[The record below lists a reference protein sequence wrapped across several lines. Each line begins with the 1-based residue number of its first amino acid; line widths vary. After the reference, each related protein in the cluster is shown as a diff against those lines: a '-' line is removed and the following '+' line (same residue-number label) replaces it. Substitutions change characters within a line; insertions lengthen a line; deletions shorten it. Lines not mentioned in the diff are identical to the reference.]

1 MNGVGGRKKI
11 CLIATVPITVESF
24 MLATAK
30 RLSETMDVSII
41 CDEDEDLAKKLPE
54 NIKYIPIKMSRGISL
69 SGVSAFFRM
78 WNVFRVER
86 FDCLFYTTPN
96 ASMYASLAGLLAGI
110 HVRVYSQG
118 GLVYESFLG
127 VKRTVFRL
135 IEKLTCYF
143 SSYVLPVSN
152 GIMSLCRSEGFYD
165 ERKSRVV
172 WNGSVCGIDL
182 CRFDSSKRDE
192 YRIEIREKHGIDKT
206 SFVVGFLGRI
216 TRDKGINEL
225 ISSFKRFST
234 DKSDV
239 SLMLVGG
246 GEQVECLN
254 ADLWEWAKK
263 TDSVCITG
271 STQSPE
277 KYYTAMDLFVLPS
290 YREGFGMAV
299 AEAEAMGT
307 PVVVTDIKGPVEAMR
322 NYETGRIVPVKNTDA
337 LIDIFEELYADR
349 ETLLRY
355 GEAGVRFVKERF
367 DSEIHFEKTL
377 DFINKLLEDNEIKGK
392 TRRG

>member
-86 FDCLFYTTPN
+86 FDMIQYSTPN
-96 ASMYASLAGLLAGI
+96 ASLYASLAGWLSGVPVRLYRQWGI
-110 HVRVYSQG
+110 VFVGFSGIKRSIFK
-118 GLVYESFLG
+118 LIE
-127 VKRTVFRL
+127 RTVCRL
-135 IEKLTCYF
+135 STF
-143 SSYVLPVSN
+143 VSPDSYGNLEY
-152 GIMSLCRSEGFYD
+152 CRSLAFYEAD
-165 ERKSRVV
+165 KSDVI
-172 WNGSVCGIDL
+172 WNGSSCGVDL
-182 CRFDSSKRDE
+182 SRFD
-192 YRIEIREKHGIDKT
+192 IEKKKLFREKIRGQKGISEKDFLIG
-206 SFVVGFLGRI
+206 FVGRI
-216 TRDKGINEL
+216 NRDKGINEL
-225 ISSFKRFST
+225 ISAFRKFSEN
-234 DKSDV
+234 KGDV
-239 SLMLVGG
+239 QLVIVGG
-246 GEQVECLN
+246 IEKPKEIEQ
-254 ADLWEWAKK
+254 DLWNYANSSHDIWL
-263 TDSVCITG
+263 TG
-271 STQSPE
+271 NTPVPE
-277 KYYTAMDLFVLPS
+277 EYYAAMDLFVLPS
-290 YREGFGMAV
+290 YREGMPCSV
-299 AEAEAMGT
+299 LEASAMG
-307 PVVVTDIKGPVEAMR
+307 VCAVVTDINGASETVADE
-322 NYETGRIVPVKNTDA
+322 ETGRIVPVKNTDA

-349 ETLLRY
+349 ETLSRY